1 MVSESAV
8 AGLGVSL
15 MILFLSALVF
25 LRFSVA
31 RDLAPL
37 LVKVSKADLWRG
49 LDWFL
54 FSVKLRKD
62 GYILFNSNLVQ
73 VGSLLDNSSW
83 CVAPN
88 LHLLAALLLFWNQI
102 CFS

>member
-1 MVSESAV
+1 
-8 AGLGVSL
+8 
-15 MILFLSALVF
+15 
-25 LRFSVA
+25 VA

-49 LDWFL
+49 HDWFCW
-54 FSVKLRKD
+54 SVKLRKD
-62 GYILFNSNLVQ
+62 GNILFNSNLVQ
-73 VGSLLDNSSW
+73 VGSLLGNSSW

-88 LHLLAALLLFWNQI
+88 LHLLAAILLFWNQI